1 MALRYIR
8 TYDDDLL
15 RKRSKPVEAINLK
28 ILTLLDDM
36 KDTLVSANGLGLAA
50 PQVGVLRRIVIIKT
64 EDAYYEMINPEILE
78 SKDSQVKIEAC
89 LSVPGKQGKVAR
101 PAYVKVRAVNRDGD
115 EYEVEGTEQLAVAFC
130 HEIDH
135 LNGILF
141 IDKATEITDRD
152 DDDEEEAE
160 EV

>member
-8 TYDDDLL
+8 IDDDDLL
-15 RKRSKPVEAINLK
+15 RKKSKPVTEINGK

-50 PQVGVLRRIVIIKT
+50 PQVGVLRRVVIIKT
-64 EDAYYEMINPEILE
+64 DDAYYEMINPEIVE
-78 SKDSQVKIEAC
+78 ARDSQTKSEAC
-89 LSVPGKQGKVAR
+89 LSVPGKQGKVER
-101 PAYVKVRAVNRDGD
+101 PAYVKIRATNRDGE
-115 EYEVEGTEQLAVAFC
+115 EYEAEGTELLAVAFS

-135 LNGILF
+135 LDGVLF
-141 IDKATEITDRD
+141 IDKATEITDRAD
-152 DDDEEEAE
+152 GDEEDAE